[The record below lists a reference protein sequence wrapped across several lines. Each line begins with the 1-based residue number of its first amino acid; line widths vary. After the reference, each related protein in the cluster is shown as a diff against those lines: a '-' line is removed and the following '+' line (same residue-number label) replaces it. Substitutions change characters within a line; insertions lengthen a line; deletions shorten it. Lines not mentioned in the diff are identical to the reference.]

1 MARPLTS
8 RGPVMNAA
16 EKALQTGNAG
26 HVLIWIPEESE
37 NTIKNLLEKA
47 CCERTLHAGAH
58 RQTADRFFRT
68 VGHLHCRQCGEHTLD
83 LSGKTPEEK
92 KTILLVE
99 SAVESGR
106 FEEMG
111 ARIPAL
117 NHGEV
122 RERFGELLKK
132 KQYRSGDTAPGR
144 RYVSALSDFAA
155 LVNTLRSGPRT

>member
-1 MARPLTS
+1 
-8 RGPVMNAA
+8 MNAA
-16 EKALQTGNAG
+16 EKALQSGNPG

-47 CCERTLHAGAH
+47 CCERTVHAGA
-58 RQTADRFFRT
+58 RCQTADRFFRT
-68 VGHLHCRQCGEHTLD
+68 VGSLHSRQCGQHTLD

-106 FEEMG
+106 FAEMS
-111 ARIPAL
+111 AHIPAL

-122 RERFGELLKK
+122 RERFSDLLKK
-132 KQYRSGDTAPGR
+132 RQYPPEDLAAGR
-144 RYVSALSDFAA
+144 RYVSALTEFAA
-155 LVNTLRSGPRT
+155 LVNTLRTGPRP